1 MSEEGSPDLPGSLQP
16 IWMVSG
22 CLLME
27 VAFSCAT
34 GSRGVASALGLCA
47 GHLGW
52 ELSLCVPC
60 MQLSYGSL
68 PFLGLL
74 RMGGALLGASHC
86 LCCFLSAELV
96 SVDFESGSQGGT
108 ALLLSGALPPPYL
121 ISSLLRP
128 TRLPFPWLPPGSQS
142 PLCAKWARQ
151 VLRRSLPPL
160 DQGLGVQAP

>member
-1 MSEEGSPDLPGSLQP
+1 MSGEGSPDLPGSLQP

-34 GSRGVASALGLCA
+34 GSGGVASALGLCA

-52 ELSLCVPC
+52 ELPLCVPC
-60 MQLSYGSL
+60 MQLGYGSL
-68 PFLGLL
+68 LSWVYYGWG
-74 RMGGALLGASHC
+74 GGALLGASRC
-86 LCCFLSAELV
+86 LCFFLLAELV

-151 VLRRSLPPL
+151 VLRHEAFLP
-160 DQGLGVQAP
+160 

>member
-1 MSEEGSPDLPGSLQP
+1 MSGEGSPDLPGSLQP

-34 GSRGVASALGLCA
+34 GSGGVASALGLCA

-52 ELSLCVPC
+52 ELPLCVPC
-60 MQLSYGSL
+60 MQLGYGSL
-68 PFLGLL
+68 LPWVHY
-74 RMGGALLGASHC
+74 RWGALGGFPLPV
-86 LCCFLSAELV
+86 LFLSAELV

-121 ISSLLRP
+121 ISSLL
-128 TRLPFPWLPPGSQS
+128 
-142 PLCAKWARQ
+142 
-151 VLRRSLPPL
+151 
-160 DQGLGVQAP
+160 